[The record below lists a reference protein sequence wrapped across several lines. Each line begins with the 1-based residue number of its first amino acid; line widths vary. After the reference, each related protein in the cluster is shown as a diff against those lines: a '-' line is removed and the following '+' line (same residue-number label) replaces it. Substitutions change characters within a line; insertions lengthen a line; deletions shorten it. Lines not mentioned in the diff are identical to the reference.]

1 MKSYLIVEEHNTKT
15 LKIIPYSEY
24 LLNADNVFLYEV
36 ISDADTEDEADLIR
50 NHINEV
56 GGIQE
61 YFNEIAREAKK
72 EVEKNK
78 EDIQEEELEQLRSS
92 ETSSI
97 SPAVIPE
104 NYLDRA
110 ILKKFRYELDVFEDY
125 LGMIRY
131 FMTENDPL
139 SYIRLNDDSR
149 EEKYVYFKDV
159 ERQLKALKIG
169 VIKLYY
175 YSFHKELFDDFSQR
189 MDEMHETEQLI
200 LSYPLYKLK
209 QALYK
214 EEEARDIFAQ
224 YSDRQIRNAIKNYDN
239 PKYQREREECA
250 QKDNNKVVHSVSFDI
265 DVHDDQISEQE
276 IKEYI
281 MRGLRYWGIDTLG
294 KIKIEEN

>member
-78 EDIQEEELEQLRSS
+78 EDIQKEELEQLCSS
-92 ETSSI
+92 ETASI

-110 ILKKFRYELDVFEDY
+110 ILNNTKVR
-125 LGMIRY
+125 I
-131 FMTENDPL
+131 PL
-139 SYIRLNDDSR
+139 PQRSR
-149 EEKYVYFKDV
+149 
-159 ERQLKALKIG
+159 QGLA
-169 VIKLYY
+169 
-175 YSFHKELFDDFSQR
+175 
-189 MDEMHETEQLI
+189 
-200 LSYPLYKLK
+200 PL
-209 QALYK
+209 
-214 EEEARDIFAQ
+214 
-224 YSDRQIRNAIKNYDN
+224 
-239 PKYQREREECA
+239 
-250 QKDNNKVVHSVSFDI
+250 
-265 DVHDDQISEQE
+265 
-276 IKEYI
+276 
-281 MRGLRYWGIDTLG
+281 
-294 KIKIEEN
+294 

>member
-110 ILKKFRYELDVFEDY
+110 ILKKFRYVLDVFEDY

-149 EEKYVYFKDV
+149 EEKYVYFAV
-159 ERQLKALKIG
+159 
-169 VIKLYY
+169 Y
-175 YSFHKELFDDFSQR
+175 
-189 MDEMHETEQLI
+189 
-200 LSYPLYKLK
+200 
-209 QALYK
+209 
-214 EEEARDIFAQ
+214 
-224 YSDRQIRNAIKNYDN
+224 
-239 PKYQREREECA
+239 
-250 QKDNNKVVHSVSFDI
+250 
-265 DVHDDQISEQE
+265 
-276 IKEYI
+276 
-281 MRGLRYWGIDTLG
+281 
-294 KIKIEEN
+294 

>member
-1 MKSYLIVEEHNTKT
+1 M
-15 LKIIPYSEY
+15 
-24 LLNADNVFLYEV
+24 FLYEI
-36 ISDADTEDEADLIR
+36 ISDANTEDEAALILH
-50 NHINEV
+50 HINEV

-169 VIKLYY
+169 IIKLYY
-175 YSFHKELFDDFSQR
+175 YSFHKELFNDFSQR
-189 MDEMHETEQLI
+189 MDEMYETEQLI

-214 EEEARDIFAQ
+214 EEEARDIFA
-224 YSDRQIRNAIKNYDN
+224 
-239 PKYQREREECA
+239 
-250 QKDNNKVVHSVSFDI
+250 
-265 DVHDDQISEQE
+265 
-276 IKEYI
+276 
-281 MRGLRYWGIDTLG
+281 
-294 KIKIEEN
+294 